1 MIQKQEGSVI
11 SISARR
17 PGATEIEVRIG
28 GTAHKALNYDR
39 LTGPVSVGDR
49 VILNTTA
56 VQLALGTGGYHFVC
70 FNFNRGCGSKVAGPG
85 HLIRL
90 RYTPLQLAVQ
100 SCEEDEILRGAITG
114 FRSLRGC
121 PVIIGELHSMV
132 APAVLTLKKMEPAL
146 RLGYLMTDS
155 AALPIAFSRT
165 IDGLKREGLIR
176 LTVTTGQAYGG
187 DLEAVNVYS
196 GLVAAFQA
204 GGVDTVIIAPGPGV
218 TGTGTKY
225 GFSGMEVGENVNRVT
240 SLGGVPVVVPRI
252 SFADPR
258 PRHRGLSH
266 HTLTALKTA
275 AFSPAYLPLPYM
287 GKKEMQR
294 MNAQLMEEGL
304 FERHRVCAVHMKGED
319 LWNMEEKKWL
329 HSMGRDSDEDPYIFA
344 APAAAAMFTLSV
356 TGRESGVEDRRNR
369 KESTLGS

>member
-11 SISARR
+11 SIGACR
-17 PGATEIEVRIG
+17 PGATEIEVKIG
-28 GTAHKALNYDR
+28 GTVHQALNYDQ

-70 FNFNRGCGSKVAGPG
+70 FNFDRGCSSKIAGPG

-100 SCEEDEILRGAITG
+100 SCEEEEGPRGAITD

-132 APAVLTLKKMEPAL
+132 APTVLTLKKMEPTL
-146 RLGYLMTDS
+146 RLGYLMTDT
-155 AALPIAFSRT
+155 AALPISFSRA
-165 IDGLKREGLIR
+165 IDGLKREGLLR

-218 TGTGTKY
+218 TGTGTKF

-240 SLGGVPVVVPRI
+240 SLDGTPVVIPRI

-258 PRHRGLSH
+258 PRHWGISH

-287 GKKEMQR
+287 GKTEMKH
-294 MNAQLMEEGL
+294 MNAQLMDEGL
-304 FERHRVCAVHMKGED
+304 FERHRVCAIHMKGQL
-319 LWNMEEKKWL
+319 LWEREEKKWL

-344 APAAAAMFTLSV
+344 APAAAAIFTASFP
-356 TGRESGVEDRRNR
+356 GREKGAEGRRNR
-369 KESTLGS
+369 KESRLGS